1 MSYDE
6 TYKNT
11 KNNFGAEPE
20 PVLRN
25 YYRRLDKSGPVLDI
39 GAGQGRNALFLAREG
54 FTVDAIDPSKV
65 ATETIA
71 TIAADEGLAIHS
83 CQCAFD
89 TFVPQVDFYS
99 GILVFGLIQILPW
112 EDIHLLLDK
121 IKQWTRQGSLVFI
134 TGFTVLDASF
144 ARYSQTWKT
153 IGKNSFADG
162 QGNLRTYLEAGQ
174 ILHLFNDYEVVH
186 HWEGVGPEHRHGN
199 RPIER
204 HAMTEVVLQR

>member
-1 MSYDE
+1 
-6 TYKNT
+6 
-11 KNNFGAEPE
+11 
-20 PVLRN
+20 
-25 YYRRLDKSGPVLDI
+25 
-39 GAGQGRNALFLAREG
+39 
-54 FTVDAIDPSKV
+54 
-65 ATETIA
+65 
-71 TIAADEGLAIHS
+71 
-83 CQCAFD
+83 
-89 TFVPQVDFYS
+89 
-99 GILVFGLIQILPW
+99 
-112 EDIHLLLDK
+112 
-121 IKQWTRQGSLVFI
+121 VFI